1 MIFHRDYS
9 LQWQLAELIRS
20 ATDAAATV
28 KHALSS
34 VIVIPH
40 QKINTVFHCPAHCT
54 ETSSYS
60 VLSKLLTYIRESRLR
75 ISGRGNTVVD
85 IACYKHCKDFSR
97 LTFSF

>member
-40 QKINTVFHCPAHCT
+40 QKINTVSHCPAHCT

-85 IACYKHCKDFSR
+85 IPCHKHCKDFSR